1 MDPKDVDQV
10 GGDRGDQVRPPRRA
24 RRWVKRVGLG
34 LTGLLAVALAGF
46 FGFAP
51 GIVEKSMNKVVAGD
65 RPKVDPQTQQ
75 FHDSL
80 QIVDTHADTLM
91 WNRDLLKKADRGHVD
106 LPRLEQGNVA
116 LQVFSSVSKTPK
128 GQNYDSN
135 SADSDNITLLTI
147 AQLQPPRTWFSLLQR
162 SLYHAQKLEQ
172 AAKSSQGRLKLIR
185 TEDDLEKLLAARVQG
200 KPVTGAL
207 FSVEGLQ
214 NLEGDPSNVEKLYD
228 AGLRMAGFTH
238 FFDNELAGS
247 MHGEKKGPLTDL
259 GRQVFDDL
267 ERRGVIIDIAHA
279 SHPAIAEML
288 ARATQPVVASHGG
301 VQATCK
307 VNRNLTDDEIRGVA
321 RTGGVIGVGYWDAA
335 VCKLTPAA
343 VVDAIEHVI
352 RIGGIQTAAL
362 GSDYDGATTVAW
374 DTSKL
379 AVITQELRDRGHSD
393 RDIAAI
399 MGGNTIRVFREVL
412 PG

>member
-1 MDPKDVDQV
+1 MPGMSDSDLAVESGK
-10 GGDRGDQVRPPRRA
+10 RPRRWL
-24 RRWVKRVGLG
+24 RRTLLG
-34 LTGLLAVALAGF
+34 LALVIVVALVGF
-46 FGFAP
+46 FTLAP
-51 GIVEKSMNKVVAGD
+51 GIVERGRNQVVSAKL
-65 RPKVDPQTQQ
+65 PKVSEQTQAL
-75 FHDSL
+75 HDSL
-80 QIVDTHADTLM
+80 EIVDTHADTLM
-91 WNRDLLKKADRGHVD
+91 WNRDLLKRADRGHVD
-106 LPRLEQGNVA
+106 LPRLEDGNVA
-116 LQVFSSVSKTPK
+116 LQVFSSVSKSPK

-147 AQLQPPRTWFSLLQR
+147 AQLQPPRTWFSLLER
-162 SLYHAQKLEQ
+162 SLYHAQRLED
-172 AAKSSQGRLKLIR
+172 AAADSDGRLMLIR
-185 TEDDLEKLLAARVQG
+185 TKGDLEKLLAARAEG
-200 KPVTGAL
+200 KQVTGGL

-214 NLEGDPSNVEKLYD
+214 NLEGKASNVDKLYD

-259 GRQVFDDL
+259 GREVFDDL
-267 ERRGVIIDIAHA
+267 EQRGVIIDIAHA

-288 ARATQPVVASHGG
+288 ARATKPVVASHGG

-321 RTGGVIGVGYWDAA
+321 KTGGVIGIGYWDAA

-352 RIGGIQTAAL
+352 KVGGLQTAAL

-374 DTSKL
+374 DTSKIN
-379 AVITQELRDRGHSD
+379 VITQELIDRGHSPEE
-393 RDIAAI
+393 IKAI
-399 MGGNTIRVFREVL
+399 MGGNTIRVMREAL
-412 PG
+412 PPQ